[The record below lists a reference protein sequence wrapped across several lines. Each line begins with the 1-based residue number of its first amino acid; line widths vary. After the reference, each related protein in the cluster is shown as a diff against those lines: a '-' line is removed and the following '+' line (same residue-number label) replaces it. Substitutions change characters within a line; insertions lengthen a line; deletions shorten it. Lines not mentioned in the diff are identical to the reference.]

1 MRFSGYILRVENL
14 VTCFCQPISMLLC
27 SKGMQI
33 DDRMHRDY
41 EAKRLFLRSI
51 SQGSNWQSIDNE
63 RSTFLRYF
71 EKSYASCGIRQG
83 F

>member
-14 VTCFCQPISMLLC
+14 VACLCQPISMLLC
-27 SKGMQI
+27 SKSMQI
-33 DDRMHRDY
+33 DDRRHRDN
-41 EAKRLFLRSI
+41 EAKRPSLPGILQGLK
-51 SQGSNWQSIDNE
+51 SQSVDNE

>member
-1 MRFSGYILRVENL
+1 MRFSEYILRVENL
-14 VTCFCQPISMLLC
+14 VACLCLPISMLLC
-27 SKGMQI
+27 PKGVLI

-41 EAKRLFLRSI
+41 EAKRLLLPRVLY
-51 SQGSNWQSIDNE
+51 GSKLQSVDNE
-63 RSTFLRYF
+63 NSTFLRYF

>member
-14 VTCFCQPISMLLC
+14 VACLCQPISMFLCPKGLL
-27 SKGMQI
+27 I
-33 DDRMHRDY
+33 DDRRHRDY
-41 EAKRLFLRSI
+41 EAKRPLIPSVLY
-51 SQGSNWQSIDNE
+51 GSKLQSVDNE

>member
-14 VTCFCQPISMLLC
+14 KACFCLPISMLLC
-27 SKGMQI
+27 SKSMQI

-41 EAKRLFLRSI
+41 EEKRPSLPSI
-51 SQGSNWQSIDNE
+51 LQGLKSQTVDNE
-63 RSTFLRYF
+63 RSIFLRYF
-71 EKSYASCGIRQG
+71 EKSDASCGIRPG